1 VEVTFPQL
9 QLRKG
14 QRKNGQAERTSLTPP
29 RPAGR
34 RRIVAVKISEL
45 VATARSRPSDEK
57 EKSER
62 GRDRQRERDR
72 DRERQRQRERERQE
86 KGNQMREGKKA
97 PTNNISKKGLMDGKV
112 MQS

>member
-1 VEVTFPQL
+1 MNHRVRVEVTFPQL

-34 RRIVAVKISEL
+34 RRIVAVKISEF

-57 EKSER
+57 EKSKR
-62 GRDRQRERDR
+62 GRDRQRHKER
-72 DRERQRQRERERQE
+72 EGERERQT
-86 KGNQMREGKKA
+86 KSDEGRKKA
-97 PTNNISKKGLMDGKV
+97 PTNNISKEGLMDGKV
-112 MQS
+112 I